1 MKKATRKKVTP
12 KKPQIRL
19 PRGSGRID
27 DTSTPGG
34 TPTATPTATPDS
46 KSRDCFGVAVAGER
60 PAYYGQV
67 SESRC
72 IELLSNAGL
81 EGGTWGG
88 TPVTTAKKRSRRKK
102 GA

>member
-27 DTSTPGG
+27 DTS
-34 TPTATPTATPDS
+34 PTATPDS